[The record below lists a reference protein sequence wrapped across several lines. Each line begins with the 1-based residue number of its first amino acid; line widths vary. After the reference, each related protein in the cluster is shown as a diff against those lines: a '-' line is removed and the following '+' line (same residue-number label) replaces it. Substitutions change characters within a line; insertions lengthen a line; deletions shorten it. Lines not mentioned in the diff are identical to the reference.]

1 MTLKRCN
8 LIRKNV
14 SLLSQNERLVMRFNL
29 PNKNTFFVFVFGLA
43 SCYFYVF
50 GQKTFASQTNFPSEV
65 IARDILLIT
74 QALTDTTVLQ
84 NEEFVIKT
92 LSNSKSL
99 INWDLNSIALNFL
112 DLTADRFNQLAN
124 DESKLEFMHLQIIA
138 SENQPSVDKLK
149 NYLMLAESVDNDLYQ
164 QFGYA
169 LIINHYRVSNETSK
183 AFLYYNA
190 AKPWIESQNASLPL
204 FLESIFLT
212 GLPDKSTVDSLW
224 SDRFKQSAPQH
235 LENNW
240 FIKKYLSEVDT
251 QDFQFIKLLIKD
263 LEVFSSPSLK
273 ALIYQNHANSLLAE
287 DSLQAFNSFLTA
299 FDYFEQADSLNQLYV
314 NDLNNN
320 LLKLHSQLSLQSG
333 NKLINWKTL
342 TAAFLFFFS
351 LFLIFRLIQWKQ
363 KAKKKISETTIAIIE
378 TRSKLQIANDEVD
391 ERVKSREQAID
402 SELKESENLDKILKI
417 TLKNAEEANF
427 QKNAFMANMSHEIRT
442 PLNGILGF
450 SSLLGLELAKIDE
463 PELFEYANSIQK
475 SGDKLLHL
483 LNNII
488 DISRLQANDFALKKQ
503 KIALKEVT
511 EEILL
516 ENKSRAIDK
525 GLTFLNETKE
535 DIWIETDRPIIKR
548 ILSEIVDNSIKYTNK
563 GYIKLLAENLPDKE
577 SIKIVLSD
585 TGQGIDS
592 SYLEAIFEPFRQ
604 DKQGY
609 SKQYQGAG
617 LGLPLAKSMTE
628 LLGGQFIIT
637 SEKARGTTITITM
650 PLSLKS
656 GKFDIIPDNKK
667 KSSKGWSIRPNPNI
681 LLVEDDHANKIVIT
695 KYLEKF
701 GLVTP
706 AMRGEDAIKAI
717 VQSVEN
723 QNIFDIIMMD
733 INLPAPWDGIKL
745 MNFIREKYPEYKT
758 VPFVAQ
764 TAYGMSGDE
773 LRFLE
778 AGFDA
783 YIAKPITMEQIKTI
797 FTG

>member
-1 MTLKRCN
+1 
-8 LIRKNV
+8 
-14 SLLSQNERLVMRFNL
+14 MRFIL
-29 PNKNTFFVFVFGLA
+29 PTKNTLLVFIFGLA
-43 SCYFYVF
+43 SCYFFIF
-50 GQKTFASQTNFPSEV
+50 GQNTFASQSKFPSEIIV
-65 IARDILLIT
+65 RDLSLIT
-74 QALTDTTVLQ
+74 KSLADTALLQ
-84 NEEFVIKT
+84 NEEFVAKT
-92 LSNSKSL
+92 LSSGKL
-99 INWDLNSIALNFL
+99 LLNWDLNVFAADFL
-112 DLTADRFNQLAN
+112 DLTAYRFNQFAN

-138 SENQPSVDKLK
+138 SGNEPSVDKLK

-169 LIINHYRVSNETSK
+169 LIINHYRKNDETSK

-190 AKPWIESQNASLPL
+190 AKPWIENQTASLPL
-204 FLESIFLT
+204 FLESRILT
-212 GLPDKSTVDSLW
+212 GLPDESTFDSLW
-224 SDRFKQSAPQH
+224 INKLKQTAAH
-235 LENNW
+235 LENKW
-240 FIKKYLSEVDT
+240 FIKRLLAQKTTVNFDLIE
-251 QDFQFIKLLIKD
+251 LLITD
-263 LEVFSSPSLK
+263 LELFSSPNLK
-273 ALIYQNHANSLLAE
+273 ALVWQNHANSLQKN
-287 DSLQAFNSFLTA
+287 DSLQAFQSYLFAL
-299 FDYFEQADSLNQLYV
+299 DYFRQNDSLNQLIV
-314 NDLNNN
+314 NDLNEI
-320 LLKLHSQLSLQSG
+320 LLKLHSEVTADHKST
-333 NKLINWKTL
+333 IFDWKSL
-342 TAAFLFFFS
+342 TAS
-351 LFLIFRLIQWKQ
+351 FLIFLSLSMLWRLIQFKQ
-363 KAKKKISETTIAIIE
+363 KKKKKISETTLIINE
-378 TRSKLQIANDEVD
+378 TKKKLQTAKDEVD
-391 ERVKSREQAID
+391 ERVKLRENAIET
-402 SELKESENLDKILKI
+402 ELKESENLDKILKI

-503 KIALKEVT
+503 KFALKEVT
-511 EEILL
+511 EEILI

-535 DIWIETDRPIIKR
+535 DIWIETDRPILKR

-563 GYIKLLAENLPDKE
+563 GYIKLLAETLQADE
-577 SIKIVLSD
+577 SIKIILSD

-628 LLGGQFIIT
+628 LLGGQFNIT

-650 PLSLKS
+650 PLSLKT
-656 GKFDIIPDNKK
+656 GKFDIIPDSEKK
-667 KSSKGWSIRPNPNI
+667 NIKNLSIKANPNI
-681 LLVEDDHANKIVIT
+681 LLVEDDQANKIVIT

-706 AMRGEDAIKAI
+706 AMRGEDAIQAI
-717 VQSVEN
+717 EQSIEN
-723 QNIFDIIMMD
+723 QNIFDVVMMD

-773 LRFLE
+773 LRFME

-783 YIAKPITMEQIKTI
+783 YIAKPITLDQIKNI
-797 FTG
+797 FV